1 MAIIREVY
9 LDLKLNRILRRQGIR
24 GRSCRPEILA
34 VTKEL
39 LEEVKEF
46 RLLEPVSTYNT
57 YAISEIKDNQV
68 RLSNGVIIHGELLPS
83 ILSKSKDFMTVVC
96 TIGRRLENKVA
107 EQFRNGEPL
116 RGLLLD
122 GIATAA
128 VDTLTVE
135 VCKKLRQEAISCG
148 NQASSPLCPGMPGFP
163 LTEQQTLLKLASA
176 EQIGVSLSSTGIMF
190 PRKST
195 SAVLGI
201 GPDMP
206 TWTQAEVCAHCSLNE
221 TCSYRIHE

>member
-9 LDLKLNRILRRQGIR
+9 PDLKLNHVLRRQGIR

-34 VTKEL
+34 ITKEL
-39 LEEVKEF
+39 LEKVKEF

-68 RLSNGVIIHGELLPS
+68 LLNNGVIINGELLPS
-83 ILSKSKDFMTVVC
+83 ILSKSKELVTVVC

-107 EQFRNGEPL
+107 EQLRNGEPL

-128 VDTLTVE
+128 IDSLTVE
-135 VCKKLRQEAISCG
+135 VCKTLRQEAILRG
-148 NQASSPLCPGMPGFP
+148 NQASSPLSPGMPGFP
-163 LTEQQTLLKLASA
+163 ITEQQTILKLASA

-190 PRKST
+190 PLKTT

-206 TWTQAEVCAHCSLNE
+206 TWTQAEVCARCSLNK
-221 TCSYRIHE
+221 TCFYRIQE